1 MHKRVKARQRASA
14 RLRAPRVAAAR
25 TRADPARAQH
35 SSSDIRVS
43 VFRLID
49 RYLVRELYLAFFAVC
64 AVLCL
69 VLVGGVLTDV
79 LNRIASGKIP
89 AALLLSQ
96 VGLRSLDALSLI
108 LPLAAFLAVLIAY
121 GRLYRDSEIAVLTAS
136 GLRLSGLMRPLW
148 FLALPIFVLL
158 ALVSFW
164 WSPMALDRADTLV
177 REANRSLLVAGM
189 EPGRF
194 VDMPGKLGVIYV
206 GKMSDDGTQFERLFV
221 QHEREG
227 RLDIVTA
234 ASGRLFYDQDGA
246 QRFLSLS
253 DGFRVEGSP
262 DSPEFRTMRFERNDI
277 RLPEPEQQGTRRVE
291 SIRATRALLDS
302 DQASDR
308 AELQWRLGVPLSAVL
323 LMLLAFPLS
332 KSPPREP
339 RYGRIL
345 IAVLG
350 YLLYSNLLALG
361 RGWVATGAIPESLG
375 LWWIHALVIILA
387 LVLLRMSERLP
398 RGRG

>member
-1 MHKRVKARQRASA
+1 MYGPII
-14 RLRAPRVAAAR
+14 LAAI
-25 TRADPARAQH
+25 
-35 SSSDIRVS
+35 IRVS

-49 RYLVRELYLAFFAVC
+49 RYLLRELYLAFLAVC
-64 AVLCL
+64 AVLGL

-79 LNRIASGKIP
+79 LNRVASGKIP
-89 AALLLSQ
+89 ASLLLSQ
-96 VGLRSLDALSLI
+96 LGLRSLDALSLI

-121 GRLYRDSEIAVLTAS
+121 GRLYRDSEIAVLSAS
-136 GLRLSGLMRPLW
+136 GLRLGGLLKPLW
-148 FLALPIFVLL
+148 FLALPVAVLL
-158 ALVSFW
+158 AIVAFW
-164 WSPMALDRADTLV
+164 GSPMALDRADSLV

-221 QHEREG
+221 QHERDG

-234 ASGRLFYDQDGA
+234 ASGRLFYDQGGA
-246 QRFLSLS
+246 QRYLSLS
-253 DGFRVEGSP
+253 EGFRVEGGLDKP
-262 DSPEFRTMRFERNDI
+262 DFRTMRFARNDI
-277 RLPEPEQQGTRRVE
+277 RLPEPDQQGNRRVE
-291 SIRATRALLDS
+291 SIRATSALIAS
-302 DQASDR
+302 NQPSDR
-308 AELQWRLGVPLSAVL
+308 AELQWRLGVPLSAIM
-323 LMLLAFPLS
+323 LMLLAFPLA

-339 RYGRIL
+339 RYGRVL

-361 RGWVATGAIPESLG
+361 RGWIASGVIPESIG
-375 LWWIHALVIILA
+375 LWWIHALVLMIA
-387 LVLLRMSERLP
+387 LIMLRMGERLP

>member
-1 MHKRVKARQRASA
+1 
-14 RLRAPRVAAAR
+14 
-25 TRADPARAQH
+25 
-35 SSSDIRVS
+35 VS

-49 RYLVRELYLAFFAVC
+49 RYLIRELYLAFFAVC
-64 AVLCL
+64 AVLGL

-79 LNRIASGKIP
+79 LNRIASGRIP
-89 AALLLSQ
+89 ASLLLSQ
-96 VGLRSLDALSLI
+96 LGLRSLDAVALI
-108 LPLAAFLAVLIAY
+108 LPLAAFLAVLICY
-121 GRLYRDSEIAVLTAS
+121 GRLYRDSEIAVLSAS
-136 GLRLSGLMRPLW
+136 GLRLSGLVRPMW
-148 FLALPIFVLL
+148 FLALPVFVLL

-164 WSPMALDRADTLV
+164 GSPMALDRADTLV

-206 GKMSDDGTQFERLFV
+206 GKMSEDGTRFERLFV

-262 DSPEFRTMRFERNDI
+262 DSPEFRTMRFQRNDI
-277 RLPEPEQQGTRRVE
+277 RLPEPEQQNRRRVE
-291 SIRATRALLDS
+291 SIRSTQTLLAS
-302 DQASDR
+302 DQAADR

-323 LMLLAFPLS
+323 LMLLAFPLA

-345 IAVLG
+345 IAILG

-361 RGWVATGAIPESLG
+361 RGWVAIGAIPESIG
-375 LWWIHALVIILA
+375 LWWIHALVLILA
-387 LVLLRMSERLP
+387 LVLMRMSERLP

>member
-1 MHKRVKARQRASA
+1 
-14 RLRAPRVAAAR
+14 
-25 TRADPARAQH
+25 
-35 SSSDIRVS
+35 

-49 RYLVRELYLAFFAVC
+49 RYLLRELYLAFFAVC
-64 AVLCL
+64 AVLGL

-79 LNRIASGKIP
+79 LNRIASGRIP
-89 AALLLSQ
+89 ASLLLSQ

-121 GRLYRDSEIAVLTAS
+121 GRLYRDSEIAVLSAS
-136 GLRLSGLMRPLW
+136 GLRMTGLMKPLL
-148 FLALPIFVLL
+148 FLALPIFALL
-158 ALVSFW
+158 AMVSFW

-206 GKMSDDGTQFERLFV
+206 GKMSDDGTEFERLFV

-277 RLPEPEQQGTRRVE
+277 RLPEPEQQNNRRVE
-291 SIRATRALLDS
+291 SIRSTRALLDS

-323 LMLLAFPLS
+323 LILLAFPLA

-345 IAVLG
+345 IAILG
-350 YLLYSNLLALG
+350 YILYSNLLALG
-361 RGWVATGAIPESLG
+361 RGWIAIGAIPESLG
-375 LWWIHALVIILA
+375 LWWVHALVIILS
-387 LVLLRMSERLP
+387 LILLRMSERLP

>member
-1 MHKRVKARQRASA
+1 M
-14 RLRAPRVAAAR
+14 
-25 TRADPARAQH
+25 
-35 SSSDIRVS
+35 
-43 VFRLID
+43 FRLID
-49 RYLVRELYLAFFAVC
+49 RYLLRELYLAFFAVC
-64 AVLCL
+64 AVLGL

-79 LNRIASGKIP
+79 LNRIADGRIP
-89 AALLLSQ
+89 ASLLLSQ
-96 VGLRSLDALSLI
+96 LGLRSLDALSLI
-108 LPLAAFLAVLIAY
+108 LPLAAFLSVLIAY
-121 GRLYRDSEIAVLTAS
+121 SRLYRDSEIAVLSAS
-136 GLRLSGLMRPLW
+136 GLRLTGLMRPMW
-148 FLALPIFVLL
+148 FLALPIFALL

-194 VDMPGKLGVIYV
+194 VDMPGKFGVIYV
-206 GKMSDDGTQFERLFV
+206 GKMSSDGTKFERLFV
-221 QHEREG
+221 QHEHDG

-234 ASGRLFYDQDGA
+234 ANGSLFYDQDGA

-253 DGFRVEGSP
+253 EGFRVEGSP
-262 DSPEFRTMRFERNDI
+262 DSPDFRTMRFERNDI
-277 RLPEPEQQGTRRVE
+277 RLPEPDQQRGRRVE
-291 SIRATRALLDS
+291 SVRTTQALLAS

-323 LMLLAFPLS
+323 LMLLAFPLA

-350 YLLYSNLLALG
+350 YLVYSNLLALG
-361 RGWVATGAIPESLG
+361 RGWVASGAIPERIG
-375 LWWIHALVIILA
+375 LWWIHILVLIIA
-387 LVLLRMSERLP
+387 IVLLRAGERLP
-398 RGRG
+398 KGRG

>member
-1 MHKRVKARQRASA
+1 MSV
-14 RLRAPRVAAAR
+14 LLGYGPIILAAII
-25 TRADPARAQH
+25 Q
-35 SSSDIRVS
+35 VS

-49 RYLVRELYLAFFAVC
+49 RYLLRELYLAFLAVC
-64 AVLCL
+64 AVLGL

-79 LNRIASGKIP
+79 LNRVASGKIP
-89 AALLLSQ
+89 ASLLLSQ
-96 VGLRSLDALSLI
+96 LGLRSLDALSLI

-121 GRLYRDSEIAVLTAS
+121 GRLYRDSEIAVLSAS
-136 GLRLSGLMRPLW
+136 GLRLGGLMKPLW
-148 FLALPIFVLL
+148 FLAFPVAVLL
-158 ALVSFW
+158 AVVAFW
-164 WSPMALDRADTLV
+164 GSPMALDRADSLV

-221 QHEREG
+221 QHERDG

-246 QRFLSLS
+246 QRYLSLS
-253 DGFRVEGSP
+253 EGFRVEGGLDKP
-262 DSPEFRTMRFERNDI
+262 DFRTMRFARNDI
-277 RLPEPEQQGTRRVE
+277 RLPEPDQQGNRRVE
-291 SIRATRALLDS
+291 SIRATSALIAS
-302 DQASDR
+302 NQPSDR
-308 AELQWRLGVPLSAVL
+308 AELQWRLGVPLSAIM
-323 LMLLAFPLS
+323 LMLLAFPLA

-339 RYGRIL
+339 RYGRVL

-350 YLLYSNLLALG
+350 YLFYSNLLALG
-361 RGWVATGAIPESLG
+361 RGWIASGVIPESIG
-375 LWWIHALVIILA
+375 LWWIHALVLMIA
-387 LVLLRMSERLP
+387 LIMLRMGERLP